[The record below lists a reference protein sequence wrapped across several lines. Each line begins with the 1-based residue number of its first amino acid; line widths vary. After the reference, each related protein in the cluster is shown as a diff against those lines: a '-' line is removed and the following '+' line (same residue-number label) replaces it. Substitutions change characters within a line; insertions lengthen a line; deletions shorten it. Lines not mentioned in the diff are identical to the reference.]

1 MNGRTVPV
9 QIRLPVELVKTIDEY
24 IRQGR
29 YSSRA
34 DFVRQK
40 TLQAIERHSLVH
52 NIDEICAEILD
63 ENGKANGVLQRQ
75 LRSILKKMLAE
86 SLQKDS

>member
-9 QIRLPVELVKTIDEY
+9 QIRLPVESVNTIDEY
-24 IRQGR
+24 IRDGK

-40 TLQAIERHSLVH
+40 TIQAIERHSLVH

-63 ENGKANGVLQRQ
+63 DNGKANGVLQRQ
-75 LRSILKKMLAE
+75 VRAILKELLAE
-86 SLQKDS
+86 SLQYHS

>member
-1 MNGRTVPV
+1 MNGRTIPV
-9 QIRLPVELVKTIDEY
+9 QIRLPVETVNSIDEY
-24 IRQGR
+24 IRKGR

-40 TLQAIERHSLVH
+40 TIQAMERHSLIH
-52 NIDEICAEILD
+52 NIDEICAELLD

-75 LRSILKKMLAE
+75 VRAILKELLAE
-86 SLQKDS
+86 SLQK

>member
-1 MNGRTVPV
+1 MNGRTVPI
-9 QIRLPVELVKTIDEY
+9 QIRLPVELVNTIDEY
-24 IRQGR
+24 IQERR

-40 TLQAIERHSLVH
+40 TIQAIEHKNLVH

-75 LRSILKKMLAE
+75 VRAILKEMLNE
-86 SLQKDS
+86 SLQK

>member
-9 QIRLPVELVKTIDEY
+9 QIRLPVELVNTIDEY
-24 IRQGR
+24 IQERR

-40 TLQAIERHSLVH
+40 TIQAIEHNHLVH
-52 NIDEICAEILD
+52 NIDQICMEIL
-63 ENGKANGVLQRQ
+63 ENGKANGVLQSQVRA
-75 LRSILKKMLAE
+75 ILKELLNE
-86 SLQKDS
+86 SLQK